1 MTTMPLRNRFL
12 CTAVIAL
19 LLASLWSYQTQAIEP
34 GNVPPAKTA
43 QPPILNEKDFFPYK
57 QRGRGTLAG
66 QAFLVSPSGK
76 AITQAGAPVHLIPI
90 TPYTRH
96 WFDRNVRTTSCSTTD
111 TPASPESATAAPRT
125 PIDCP
130 QEALTRLQM
139 EKRLAPYLRTT
150 RANPTG
156 HFWFT
161 KIPAGR
167 YYIVSLIEE
176 GSGSRQEE
184 RQAGLAWLVIELDTG
199 EKLTNLVVTDCKAS
213 LC

>member
-1 MTTMPLRNRFL
+1 MPLRNRLL
-12 CTAVIAL
+12 CAAVIL
-19 LLASLWSYQTQAIEP
+19 LMSGILWSNKVPAAEP
-34 GNVPPAKTA
+34 GNVSPAKTA
-43 QPPILNEKDFFPYK
+43 QPPVFNEKDLFAYK
-57 QRGRGTLAG
+57 QKGRSTLAG

-96 WFDRNVRTTSCSTTD
+96 WFDHNVRTTSCSATE
-111 TPASPESATAAPRT
+111 TPASTESATAAPRT
-125 PIDCP
+125 PTYCP
-130 QEALTRLQM
+130 HEALTKLQT
-139 EKRLAPYLRTT
+139 EKRLTPYLRTT

-167 YYIVSLIEE
+167 YYLVSLIDE
-176 GSGSRQEE
+176 GAGPRQEE
-184 RQAGLAWLVIELDTG
+184 RLIGLAWLAIELDAG
-199 EKLTNLVVTDCKAS
+199 EKLTNLVVTDCKTS

>member
-1 MTTMPLRNRFL
+1 MPLRNQLL
-12 CTAVIAL
+12 CAAVIL
-19 LLASLWSYQTQAIEP
+19 LLFGILCSNKVQAAEP
-34 GNVPPAKTA
+34 GNAPPAKTA
-43 QPPILNEKDFFPYK
+43 QPPALNERDLLAYK
-57 QRGRGTLAG
+57 QKGKGTLAG

-96 WFDRNVRTTSCSTTD
+96 WFDHNVRTTSCSATEA
-111 TPASPESATAAPRT
+111 PASAENATVPRT
-125 PIDCP
+125 PTECP
-130 QEALTRLQM
+130 QEALTKLQA

-167 YYIVSLIEE
+167 YYIVSLIDE
-176 GSGSRQEE
+176 GAGPRQEE
-184 RQAGLAWLVIELDTG
+184 RLVGLAWLTIELDAG
-199 EKLTNLVVTDCKAS
+199 EKLTNLVVTDCKTN

>member
-1 MTTMPLRNRFL
+1 MLLRNRHQ
-12 CTAVIAL
+12 CAAVL
-19 LLASLWSYQTQAIEP
+19 LLLFGILWYNEVPAAEP
-34 GNVPPAKTA
+34 GNTPPAKTA
-43 QPPILNEKDFFPYK
+43 QPPILNEKDLFAYK
-57 QRGRGTLAG
+57 QKGRGTLAG
-66 QAFLVSPSGK
+66 QAFLASPSGK

-90 TPYTRH
+90 TPYTRY
-96 WFDRNVRTTSCSTTD
+96 WFDHNVRTTSCSETELPT
-111 TPASPESATAAPRT
+111 SPETAATPRT
-125 PIDCP
+125 PTNCP
-130 QEALTRLQM
+130 HEALTGLQT

-176 GSGSRQEE
+176 KSGTHQEE
-184 RQAGLAWLVIELDTG
+184 RQAGLAWLILELDAG

>member
-1 MTTMPLRNRFL
+1 MPLRNRLL
-12 CTAVIAL
+12 CAAVIL
-19 LLASLWSYQTQAIEP
+19 LLFGILWSNKAQAAEP
-34 GNVPPAKTA
+34 DNVSPAKTA
-43 QPPILNEKDFFPYK
+43 QPPVFNEKDVFTYK
-57 QRGRGTLAG
+57 QKGRSTLAG

-76 AITQAGAPVHLIPI
+76 AITQAGAPVHLVPI
-90 TPYTRH
+90 TPYTRY
-96 WFDRNVRTTSCSTTD
+96 WFDHNVRTTSCSATE
-111 TPASPESATAAPRT
+111 TPASPENITPAPRT
-125 PIDCP
+125 STDCP
-130 QEALTRLQM
+130 QEALTKLRA
-139 EKRLAPYLRTT
+139 EKRLTPYLRTT

-176 GSGSRQEE
+176 GSGAHKEE
-184 RQAGLAWLVIELDTG
+184 PLAGLAWLILELDAG